1 MVGLC
6 CQKQPWQWIDQSGS
20 IAHSNSAPTTI
31 MAAAAS
37 RIELALCFE
46 DVAKNIFG
54 NADGTMTR
62 CAPHK
67 SPPHDYS
74 KPNRSSPGPFLPP

>member
-1 MVGLC
+1 
-6 CQKQPWQWIDQSGS
+6 
-20 IAHSNSAPTTI
+20 

-37 RIELALCFE
+37 RIELALCFD

-67 SPPHDYS
+67 SR
-74 KPNRSSPGPFLPP
+74 PND